1 MWVCASLIF
10 YFSKNKPLK
19 SQRPWTKNRTNVFCP
34 DSSCGPRR
42 ALFFVSQEVVRRKL
56 RNRLSAAW
64 LAYLHAFA
72 WATSFIAPRAP
83 RRRHKR
89 SSRVGRH
96 LQQRGLMVLTAS
108 LLGCH
113 TASALAMHLVGP
125 RMFSTAPRLPPPAL
139 AMRSIGAQLA
149 CVDPAVWAVAA
160 GAAATIRLQREVVAS
175 TVWWQREA
183 RSGVPISRFDRN
195 RMALT
200 AVLLRFAFPISLGVL
215 VRCKFQL
222 WGLVAAWTARAIA
235 LVTDPSS
242 NSWPTLI
249 RIIVLAIAS
258 LYVFE
263 EADGKMTSLEMR
275 PSICFAAVALGF
287 LGSGRLFL

>member
-1 MWVCASLIF
+1 MVGLF
-10 YFSKNKPLK
+10 
-19 SQRPWTKNRTNVFCP
+19 
-34 DSSCGPRR
+34 
-42 ALFFVSQEVVRRKL
+42 ALFFAGL
-56 RNRLSAAW
+56 L
-64 LAYLHAFA
+64 LLLPP
-72 WATSFIAPRAP
+72 APGAP
-83 RRRHKR
+83 PGAKR

-96 LQQRGLMVLTAS
+96 LQTMAARGLMVLAAS
-108 LLGCH
+108 LLECH

-125 RMFSTAPRLPPPAL
+125 RLFLPAPRLPPPAL

-160 GAAATIRLQREVVAS
+160 GVAATIRLQREVMES

-183 RSGVPISRFDRN
+183 RSGVPINRFNRN
-195 RMALT
+195 RMALA

-215 VRCKFQL
+215 VRCNFQL
-222 WGLVAAWTARAIA
+222 WGLAASWIARTVDA
-235 LVTDPSS
+235 VTDPSPYV
-242 NSWPTLI
+242 WPTFI

-263 EADGKMTSLEMR
+263 EADDPMGKMR
-275 PSICFAAVALGF
+275 PCICFAAVTLGF

>member
-1 MWVCASLIF
+1 M
-10 YFSKNKPLK
+10 
-19 SQRPWTKNRTNVFCP
+19 
-34 DSSCGPRR
+34 
-42 ALFFVSQEVVRRKL
+42 RRKREL
-56 RNRLSAAW
+56 GRPQRGWPICTLC
-64 LAYLHAFA
+64 AFG
-72 WATSFIAPRAP
+72 ATSFIAPSTRGAAP
-83 RRRHKR
+83 GAKR

-96 LQQRGLMVLTAS
+96 LQTMAARGLMVLAAS
-108 LLGCH
+108 LLECH

-125 RMFSTAPRLPPPAL
+125 RLFLPAPRLPPPAL

-160 GAAATIRLQREVVAS
+160 GVAATIRLQREVMES

-183 RSGVPISRFDRN
+183 RSGVPINRFNRN
-195 RMALT
+195 RMALA

-215 VRCKFQL
+215 VRCNFQL
-222 WGLVAAWTARAIA
+222 WGLAASWIARTVDA
-235 LVTDPSS
+235 VTDPSPYV
-242 NSWPTLI
+242 WPTFI

-263 EADGKMTSLEMR
+263 EADDRMGEMR
-275 PSICFAAVALGF
+275 PSICFAAVTLGF

>member
-1 MWVCASLIF
+1 M
-10 YFSKNKPLK
+10 
-19 SQRPWTKNRTNVFCP
+19 
-34 DSSCGPRR
+34 
-42 ALFFVSQEVVRRKL
+42 
-56 RNRLSAAW
+56 
-64 LAYLHAFA
+64 
-72 WATSFIAPRAP
+72 
-83 RRRHKR
+83 
-89 SSRVGRH
+89 
-96 LQQRGLMVLTAS
+96 
-108 LLGCH
+108 
-113 TASALAMHLVGP
+113 
-125 RMFSTAPRLPPPAL
+125 
-139 AMRSIGAQLA
+139 
-149 CVDPAVWAVAA
+149 WAVAA

-235 LVTDPSS
+235 SVTDPSS